1 MELPHIEKL
10 YRELKSA
17 GFGLVTV
24 TNDPAPDVLKMVEHH
39 QITHPIVSDTKDPK
53 TGQVFAKYHAYDGKH
68 YLIDSTG
75 TIVKAYSKLGIS
87 IPILK
92 QDLMRFG
99 VDTVAAKSQ

>member
-10 YRELKSA
+10 YRQLKEA
-17 GFGLVTV
+17 GFGLITV
-24 TNDPAPDVLKMVEHH
+24 THDSSSSVARMV
-39 QITHPIVSDTKDPK
+39 QYNGITHPIVSDVESAA
-53 TGQVFAKYHAYDGKH
+53 QVFERYRAYDGKH